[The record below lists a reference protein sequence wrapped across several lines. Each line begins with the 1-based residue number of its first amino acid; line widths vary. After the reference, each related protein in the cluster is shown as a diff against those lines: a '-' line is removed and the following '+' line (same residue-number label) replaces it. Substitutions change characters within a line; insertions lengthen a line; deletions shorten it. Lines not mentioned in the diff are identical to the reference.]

1 MEEQKLLHALTS
13 SRKAWA
19 QVRDWLEPEDF
30 TAQGQ
35 VVLDRIEEF
44 YKKDSRAKSC
54 DLDILLSRITR
65 ALPNEK
71 GAEPFAE
78 ILQRMREPISGKNIA
93 EELLILKREAAAGR
107 LANALAA
114 RSGQDHDEIDKLLT
128 EYNALHQATCLEEAK
143 ELTLYAPDTVELF
156 TEILGDKNRIKIHPP
171 ELNRRIGGGALRGH
185 CVIVFGRVEMGKS
198 LNAINA
204 AAGFVSQG
212 LRVLFVENEDTLA
225 DTKRRFTQ
233 RLIRRS
239 RDWIV
244 ANPEKAAAMAKKKG
258 IKRFLLT
265 DSPTSARSLE
275 AAVMAQEPDVL
286 VVNQLRH
293 MGKDG
298 DVGTLDTLAK
308 NVRNIGKKHN
318 CLTYLITAA
327 KEGETS
333 NGDVREKTH
342 LQIGDVYGSK
352 TGIPGAADLLIGWGS
367 SDSLKEQRM
376 AVMSICKNKLV
387 DNGGHGAFY
396 VSVNPD
402 TGFVYVE
409 SE

>member
-1 MEEQKLLHALTS
+1 M
-13 SRKAWA
+13 
-19 QVRDWLEPEDF
+19 
-30 TAQGQ
+30 
-35 VVLDRIEEF
+35 
-44 YKKDSRAKSC
+44 
-54 DLDILLSRITR
+54 
-65 ALPNEK
+65 
-71 GAEPFAE
+71 
-78 ILQRMREPISGKNIA
+78 
-93 EELLILKREAAAGR
+93 
-107 LANALAA
+107 
-114 RSGQDHDEIDKLLT
+114 
-128 EYNALHQATCLEEAK
+128 
-143 ELTLYAPDTVELF
+143 
-156 TEILGDKNRIKIHPP
+156 
-171 ELNRRIGGGALRGH
+171 RGH

-212 LRVLFVENEDTLA
+212 LKVLFVENEDTLA
-225 DTKRRFTQ
+225 DTHRRFQQ
-233 RLIRRS
+233 RLLRRS
-239 RDWIV
+239 REWITDNV
-244 ANPEKAAAMAKKKG
+244 KKAEQMAKKRG
-258 IKRFLLT
+258 IDRFILT
-265 DSPTSARSLE
+265 DSPTSPRALE

-293 MGKDG
+293 LGRDG
-298 DVGTLDTLAK
+298 DVSTLDALAK

-327 KEGETS
+327 KEGES
-333 NGDVREKTH
+333 ANGDVREKTH

-367 SDSLKEQRM
+367 SDSLKEQRT

-409 SE
+409 SD